1 MFYVLNMSLLI
12 DKYNPKSFNDF
23 IINKKIAKKLK
34 IYSKGGTFL
43 NKIIVG
49 GTSVGKYTLAMGLLN
64 EYFGPDVY
72 KKKSVEYKLK
82 IGTNTKEFN
91 ITQSSYH
98 FEIFIN
104 NYLFNNRVSLI
115 KLLNIIA
122 ENKNIKTNSYNI
134 ILIKNVEDVPNSIIP
149 CLKNIMETNIDTCRF
164 IFISKN
170 ISKFRKIKS
179 MLFVIRVPKVSYDD
193 IKEFLDYNKIKYN
206 KEYLHDN
213 NFNLTKLLLSIELK
227 TLTKR
232 NYKYSIDIELDKF
245 IKILNKKDINE
256 ATKLREHIYNYIS
269 KNLCKTLIFNHVCNY
284 YIKSDLDDNV
294 KLKIVETSSKFQNR
308 LVNSYR
314 EIIHIEAYLI
324 TILNLLI
331 NN

>member
-1 MFYVLNMSLLI
+1 MSLLI
-12 DKYNPKSFNDF
+12 DKYNPKSFNNF
-23 IINKKIAKKLK
+23 IINKKIAEKLK
-34 IYSKGGTFL
+34 IYSKSGTFL

-49 GTSVGKYTLAMGLLN
+49 GTRVGKYTIAMALLN
-64 EYFGPDVY
+64 EYFGDDVY
-72 KKKSVEYKLK
+72 KKKNVEYKLK
-82 IGTNTKEFN
+82 IGTNTKEFI

-104 NYLFNNRVSLI
+104 NYLFNDRISLI

-122 ENKNIKTNSYNI
+122 ENKNIKTDSYYI
-134 ILIKNVEDVPNSIIP
+134 ILIKNIDEISSSIIP

-170 ISKFRKIKS
+170 ISKFRKIMA
-179 MLFVIRVPKVSYDD
+179 MLFVIRVPKISHNE
-193 IKEFLDYNKIKYN
+193 IKEFLEYNKIKYN
-206 KEYLHDN
+206 KEYLHEN

-232 NYKYSIDIELDKF
+232 NYKYSIDCELEIF

-269 KNLCKTLIFNHVCNY
+269 KNLCKNLIFNHVCNH
-284 YIKSDLDDNV
+284 YIKSDLDDNI
-294 KLKIVETSSKFQNR
+294 KFKIIKASAKFQNR

-314 EIIHIEAYLI
+314 ELIHIEAYLI
-324 TILNLLI
+324 NILNILI